1 MFVFPGSGQGAA
13 SGYTIANSV
22 RFRASAS
29 AGLIRTPSVNGN
41 LTTWTWSGW
50 VKRGSQTS
58 DFLWS
63 AGSTA
68 GPAFT
73 PYSLAA
79 FDSNRVQFDEITPG
93 PTIVGRLLSS
103 TDVVVNDRAA
113 WYHFVYVWDTGN
125 ATAGDRMRV
134 YINGVRFTN
143 FATVV
148 NPSLNLQS
156 QMNSTAQHNIVR
168 FQTGS
173 QFGDLYLAEIHFIGG
188 QALDASNFGQFDIN
202 GVWIPKAYGGTYGTN
217 GYYLKFDDGSTASNL
232 GLDRSGNGNNWTVQ
246 NVSVTAGAT
255 YDWMTDTPTN
265 NYAVLNSLLNQTQYN
280 LQSPKGT
287 AGTITNANLTVTGQ
301 ASNWNGWTGT
311 FPVSSGKW
319 YWEVLSVAEPVANY
333 KQLGII
339 SLDGATVH
347 IVASNLSTVN
357 DIHGFAL
364 DLAAGTFV
372 WYKNNVLQATLATG
386 LTGFWLPYVVVAN
399 SAQMTFNFGQRPFAY
414 TPPSGFVALNTAN
427 LSSAPVADG
436 GLHMA
441 ATTYTGTGAT
451 NNVVNAEAFPP
462 DFVWIKSRSNA
473 YFHQLYDRLRGVQQA
488 LYSNATNA
496 ETTETTGLTAF
507 NSNGFTVSTGTGVNQ
522 SAATYVAWQ
531 WKANGAAV
539 TNTAGSISSQV
550 SANTA
555 AGISVLTYT
564 GTGANATVGHGLGV
578 APALIIV
585 KQRTK
590 VGGTDQGFAVYH
602 QSTGN
607 TQYLTINSQ
616 NGAITSSTLWNNT
629 SPSSTVFTVGTADSV
644 NNVVNSMTYV
654 AYCFAEVAGFSKFGS
669 YVGNGSTEGP
679 FVYCGFRPRYVL
691 MKCSS
696 SDLGATANWVVKDA
710 ARSPNNS
717 ALANLYPNSSALE
730 DSVSTASIDLLSN
743 GFKIR
748 GIYAPINSNT
758 ATFIYIAFAENPFG
772 GNNVRPVNAR

>member
-29 AGLIRTPSVNGN
+29 AGLIRSPGVSGN

-50 VKRGSQTS
+50 VKRGSQTT

-63 AGSTA
+63 AGSTT
-68 GPAFT
+68 GPAYT

-79 FDSNRVQFDEITPG
+79 FDTNRVQFDEINPG

-143 FATVV
+143 FASVT
-148 NPSLNLQS
+148 NPALNATS

-217 GYYLKFDDGSTASNL
+217 GFYLKFNDGSTASNL

-265 NYAVLNSLLNQTQYN
+265 NYTVLNHALNQTQYN
-280 LQSPKGT
+280 NQSPKGT
-287 AGTITNANLTVTGQ
+287 GGTITNGNLTVIGQ
-301 ASNWNGWTGT
+301 GSNWNGWTGT
-311 FPVSSGKW
+311 FPLSSGKW
-319 YWEVLSVAEPVANY
+319 YWEVLSVAEPIPNY
-333 KQLGII
+333 KELGII
-339 SLDGATVH
+339 SQNAATTH
-347 IVASNLSTVN
+347 LITSGSSTVG

-364 DLAAGTFV
+364 NLDTGAFE
-372 WYKNNVLQATLATG
+372 WYKNGVAQGTIASVAA
-386 LTGFWLPYVVVAN
+386 GFWLPYVAVAN
-399 SAQMTFNFGQRPFAY
+399 SAQMAFNFGQRPFAY
-414 TPPSGFVALNTAN
+414 TPPTGFVELRTSN
-427 LSSAPVADG
+427 LPSAPIANGNLYFDVK
-436 GLHMA
+436 
-441 ATTYTGTGAT
+441 TYTGTAAT
-451 NNVVNAEAFPP
+451 QNITGLAFQP
-462 DFVWIKSRSNA
+462 DLVWMKSRGRA
-473 YFHQLYDRLRGVQQA
+473 LDHALYDRVRGVQLQ
-488 LYSNATNA
+488 LESNNVGS

-507 NSNGFTVSTGTGVNQ
+507 NSDGWTMGALDQINGTT
-522 SAATYVAWQ
+522 ATNSYVGWA

-539 TNTAGSISSQV
+539 TNTDGSISSQV

-555 AGISVLTYT
+555 AGVSIVTYT

-578 APALIIV
+578 APSLLIV
-585 KQRTK
+585 KRRDTAGASWIVWQNTLA
-590 VGGTDQGFAVYH
+590 GTEYLVLDLTAARATLAIVWN
-602 QSTGN
+602 STV
-607 TQYLTINSQ
+607 
-616 NGAITSSTLWNNT
+616 
-629 SPSSTVFTVGTADSV
+629 PSSTVFSLGTNTFV
-644 NNVVNSMTYV
+644 NASGGTFV
-654 AYCFAEVAGFSKFGS
+654 AYCFAEVPGFSKFGS
-669 YVGNGSTEGP
+669 YTGNGVVDGP
-679 FVYCGFRPRYVL
+679 FVFCGFRPRYILFKGAGNV
-691 MKCSS
+691 
-696 SDLGATANWVVKDA
+696 SDWVIKDT
-710 ARSPNNS
+710 ARSPNNA
-717 ALANLYPNSSALE
+717 ALANLGANTNLE
-730 DSVSTASIDLLSN
+730 ENVLPGGAIDILSN

-748 GIYAPINSNT
+748 QTSINLNQN
-758 ATFIYIAFAENPFG
+758 AVVFTFIAFAENPFG